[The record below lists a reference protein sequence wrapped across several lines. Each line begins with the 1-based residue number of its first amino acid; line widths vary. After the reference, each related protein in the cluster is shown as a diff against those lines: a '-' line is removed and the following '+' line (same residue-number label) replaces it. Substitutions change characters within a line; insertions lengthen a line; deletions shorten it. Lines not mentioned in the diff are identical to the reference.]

1 MGCRTVSQP
10 EQEMSVSWHD
20 SSGRRASPSTVLVVE
35 DHQLL
40 AHTLRL
46 GLCEEGLRTVTSEL
60 RDADSVIEEASAV
73 GADLVLLDLDLG
85 RMGWGTDLIKP
96 LRAIGAEVVVLTG
109 LRDRTEIA
117 AAIEAGAVGYVSKS
131 SSFEELLE
139 AIRDVAELGQLLS
152 RTQRDQLLGEL
163 QAQRA
168 ERHKQ
173 LPRFADLSEAEQDIL
188 AALMEGSYAQEIASQ
203 RFVSLATVRTQIRS
217 LLSKLGVNSQLA
229 AVAVAGQAGWEPDKV

>member
-1 MGCRTVSQP
+1 MSPP
-10 EQEMSVSWHD
+10 EQGMSVSTHEPSERLA
-20 SSGRRASPSTVLVVE
+20 SSPTVLVVE
-35 DHQLL
+35 DHMLL

-46 GLCEEGLRTVTSEL
+46 GLCEEGMHTAASDL
-60 RDADSVIEEASAV
+60 RDAESVVNEAAAI

-85 RMGWGTDLIKP
+85 RLGWGTDLIKP
-96 LRAIGAEVVVLTG
+96 LRSIGAEVVVLTG

-139 AIRDVAELGQLLS
+139 AIHDVAELGQLLS
-152 RTQRDQLLGEL
+152 RSQRDQLLGEL

-168 ERHKQ
+168 ERHNE
-173 LPRFADLSEAEQDIL
+173 LRRFSELSETEQEIL

-217 LLSKLGVNSQLA
+217 LLRKLGVNSQLA
-229 AVAVAGQAGWEPDKV
+229 AVAVARRAGWEPGLQ